1 MASSRQ
7 QITLKPQ
14 DLMVLLKMSCHRDRL
29 FTYAQLAAE
38 LGISPSEAHSS
49 LRRAISAQLAAR
61 TAEGGVVVQRLA
73 LREFVLHGAKY
84 SFPATTGST
93 TRGMPTAYAAL
104 PLRELIVQP
113 DELPPVWP
121 QSDGPTRGI
130 AFYPLYPTAPDAA
143 AKDEALY
150 ECLALFDAL
159 RAGAARE
166 REIAQQL
173 LGARL

>member
-1 MASSRQ
+1 
-7 QITLKPQ
+7 
-14 DLMVLLKMSCHRDRL
+14 MVLLKMTCHRDRL

-38 LGISPSEAHSS
+38 LGISASETHSS
-49 LRRAISAQLAAR
+49 LSRAMSAQLAAR
-61 TAEGGVVVQRLA
+61 TAEGGVMVQRLA
-73 LREFVLHGAKY
+73 LREFVLHGARY
-84 SFPATTGST
+84 SFPATMGST
-93 TRGMPTAYAAL
+93 TRGMPTAYAAP

-121 QSDGPTRGI
+121 KSDGAVRGI

-150 ECLALFDAL
+150 ECLALFDAI

-173 LGARL
+173 LGERL